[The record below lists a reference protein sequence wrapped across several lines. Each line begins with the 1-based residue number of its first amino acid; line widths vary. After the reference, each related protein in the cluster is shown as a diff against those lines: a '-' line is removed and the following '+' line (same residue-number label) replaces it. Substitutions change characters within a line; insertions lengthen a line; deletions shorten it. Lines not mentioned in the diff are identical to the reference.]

1 VAEVTEVDPT
11 QALAEA
17 KEANDI
23 GADQA
28 PDVPVQPEEQPVEDV
43 IDILKPKAQP
53 KEWTFGPPDNPD
65 NQRTYIQRPLSY
77 FGKMQFFALVG
88 EVIDKALAG
97 DNGLRLGS
105 FFEGPRIGAGGM
117 ISMSDFS
124 DAETFL
130 QAVAKLLVYAPDF
143 LERCYCIWLSV
154 PDFER
159 PWAREMM
166 SRTAD
171 EGGLSDDD
179 GIEIVEIFLDQNW
192 ESIDGFFARGSGFC
206 ASAFRCFARSQK
218 NHGSRSPRKLL
229 RLPLGARRRTARM
242 AMETVRA
249 LLHGLRSTTRG
260 RRIARTEAGHG
271 HRLLGERRIER

>member
-192 ESIDGFFARGSGFC
+192 ESIDGFFRERVG
-206 ASAFRCFARSQK
+206 
-218 NHGSRSPRKLL
+218 LL
-229 RLPLGARRRTARM
+229 RER
-242 AMETVRA
+242 VQV
-249 LLHGLRSTTRG
+249 LRKKSEESRQSKPSKATPPATRS
-260 RRIARTEAGHG
+260 A
-271 HRLLGERRIER
+271 